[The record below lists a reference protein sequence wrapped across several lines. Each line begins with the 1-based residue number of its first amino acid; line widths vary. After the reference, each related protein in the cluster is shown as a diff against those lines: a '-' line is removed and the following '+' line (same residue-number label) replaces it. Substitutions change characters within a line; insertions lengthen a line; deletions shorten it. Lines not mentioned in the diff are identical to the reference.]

1 MAVSLTNRT
10 VHRLKDEGWPLVQ
23 VVEHYNAFTK
33 RKHDLFGIID
43 VMAVGDKGILMVQ
56 VTSRGNMSSR
66 IRKIADSEAIDHLR
80 DADIQIIVEGWDK
93 HKGRWRSKI
102 TDIS

>member
-10 VHRLKDEGWPLVQ
+10 VHRLREEGWDLVE

-43 VMAVGDKGILMVQ
+43 VLAIGDRGILMVQ

-66 IRKIADSEAIDHLR
+66 IKKIADSEAIHHLR
-80 DADIQIIVEGWDK
+80 DADIMIHVHGWDK
-93 HKGRWRSKI
+93 HEGRWRCKV